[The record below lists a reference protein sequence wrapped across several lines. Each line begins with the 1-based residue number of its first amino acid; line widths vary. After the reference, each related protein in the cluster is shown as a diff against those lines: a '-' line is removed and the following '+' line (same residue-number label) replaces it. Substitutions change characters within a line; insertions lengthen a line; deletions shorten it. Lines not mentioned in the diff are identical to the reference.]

1 MILLDWRNS
10 SLGSRKF
17 SRGKEG
23 MKSFILLL
31 PVVAVLMNP
40 TIMVNEVM
48 TKCEMQQQS
57 IKFDILPQG
66 EHGKCKER
74 I

>member
-1 MILLDWRNS
+1 
-10 SLGSRKF
+10 
-17 SRGKEG
+17 

-40 TIMVNEVM
+40 TILVNEVM
-48 TKCEMQQQS
+48 TKCERQQQS
-57 IKFDILPQG
+57 IKFDLIPQG